1 MAPAH
6 GRHANS
12 WSVLHCLNSSLNQY
26 IYIYIYIPEAIN
38 EVETE
43 SDVYADDT
51 YQDKDVEKTEEVI
64 NK

>member
-1 MAPAH
+1 MEDTQIREAFYIVWIHPLI
-6 GRHANS
+6 N
-12 WSVLHCLNSSLNQY
+12 

-43 SDVYADDT
+43 SYVYADDT